1 MSLNKSFPKEIL
13 QNILNKYLN
22 DRLVKLENS
31 TKGQMHNLNKTSKNF
46 KEFSK
51 NIQQITNNILEQTV
65 LLKENQEKKEEN
77 KNNNENILRQSI
89 KDITSKNTNN
99 KSSIRNRSNTL
110 GISKYNQLKKQN
122 TEVNL
127 AKGSFISNNNNNS
140 NNKPKSKL
148 TSSEKNNKSSKMNIT
163 KDLAKNST
171 PKKAKKIDFFI
182 EGKVKFPQT
191 EKIPK
196 KMKKINTNKN
206 VKYDNKNK
214 YYINEF
220 ENIFGENKNQMVNSF
235 KKEKKV
241 RNQKESLKT
250 NKSILN
256 DNYIKKEMILENKI
270 NDNNFNNLKASF
282 TSKRGKKLTLNENN
296 IFNNNTSDLT
306 DIQNIVK
313 LVDNVNQNITKI
325 LNGNNSP
332 DFSLINNLR
341 NSNKISF
348 ENNLVKKNEFALKK
362 KYLSKKEQVKNINVL
377 EIFKKDNN
385 IVKNILKY
393 LPQKE
398 TIYFYSINN
407 YFNKGRITFFDNK
420 KEELLSILN
429 LKKDET
435 IENKINEIKNKF
447 TEEELSH
454 KKKFEITQET
464 SYILKKI
471 NKDDYLKKLKNLEKN
486 EIIFIIYKIL
496 FILLGEENI
505 YNTLNKDIFFKK
517 CLYFFENSPD
527 NLGDFILEKI
537 PEFNFEKNE
546 FNMIENLIKDNKN
559 EIINEISNSKKY
571 LIIPLI
577 KEFLEYIGIIFS
589 ENKTEGSIY
598 INNLRKNQI
607 IINYLNNL
615 KVRYFLSKYNEEDD
629 ED

>member
-148 TSSEKNNKSSKMNIT
+148 KSPEKNNKSSKMNIT

-171 PKKAKKIDFFI
+171 PKKANKIDFFI

-471 NKDDYLKKLKNLEKN
+471 NKEDYLKKLKNLEIN
-486 EIIFIIYKIL
+486 EIIFIK
-496 FILLGEENI
+496 
-505 YNTLNKDIFFKK
+505 
-517 CLYFFENSPD
+517 
-527 NLGDFILEKI
+527 
-537 PEFNFEKNE
+537 
-546 FNMIENLIKDNKN
+546 
-559 EIINEISNSKKY
+559 
-571 LIIPLI
+571 
-577 KEFLEYIGIIFS
+577 
-589 ENKTEGSIY
+589 
-598 INNLRKNQI
+598 
-607 IINYLNNL
+607 
-615 KVRYFLSKYNEEDD
+615 
-629 ED
+629 

>member
-127 AKGSFISNNNNNS
+127 AKGSFISNNNNNY

-148 TSSEKNNKSSKMNIT
+148 KSPEKNNKSSKMNIT

-171 PKKAKKIDFFI
+171 PKKANKIDFFI

-486 EIIFIIYKIL
+486 ENIFIIYKIL

>member
-65 LLKENQEKKEEN
+65 LFKENQEKKEEN

-127 AKGSFISNNNNNS
+127 AKGSFISNNNNNF

-148 TSSEKNNKSSKMNIT
+148 KSPEKNNKSSKMNIT

-171 PKKAKKIDFFI
+171 PKKANKIDFFI

-332 DFSLINNLR
+332 DFSLINNMR

-471 NKDDYLKKLKNLEKN
+471 NKEDYLKKLKNLEKN

-496 FILLGEENI
+496 FILFGEENI

-589 ENKTEGSIY
+589 ENKTEGSVY